1 MDEKSNRKSKKSE
14 TPRPGAES
22 SLKDPDP
29 IVIQME
35 VEQIKLRSLMY
46 SGNFEPV
53 QVSDVEF
60 QPFEFFLDSLSAK
73 FRTFLNS
80 GIYVH
85 DLVLTK
91 EYTGPVPADDIM
103 SFDIKRPTVFLNEIK
118 AYLKSMTYLNGI
130 TGINV
135 VGVMRDV
142 WTEQVDCEK

>member
-1 MDEKSNRKSKKSE
+1 M
-14 TPRPGAES
+14 
-22 SLKDPDP
+22 
-29 IVIQME
+29 
-35 VEQIKLRSLMY
+35 
-46 SGNFEPV
+46 
-53 QVSDVEF
+53 
-60 QPFEFFLDSLSAK
+60 
-73 FRTFLNS
+73 
-80 GIYVH
+80 H

>member
-91 EYTGPVPADDIM
+91 EYTGSVSADDIM

>member
-1 MDEKSNRKSKKSE
+1 VDEKSNRKSKKSE

-91 EYTGPVPADDIM
+91 EYTGSVSADDIM